1 VTNPVGPL
9 VPSDERLC
17 HQISDTFA
25 VVGTSDLSW
34 TEKICAMAAAKDGSL
49 QLGFGLGKYA
59 NRGVMDGYGGISR
72 GVEQRTVRA
81 SRRLAPDP
89 EVTEVGP
96 LRYEVVEPLRVVRF
110 VLEANDT
117 QPVAFDWTFEAIV
130 PPAVEDRTHTRQGY
144 RVGSD
149 LVRYHQT
156 GVASGWV
163 EVEGTRTELS
173 PDSWVSTR
181 DHSWGVRYD
190 VGLPP
195 RDLERRDP
203 LAGLSFRMI
212 WCPVAM
218 ERADGSRYALFLHYQ
233 MVAGPGFLH
242 KQVVMGGVE
251 HPDGRTERF
260 LDLEPDLRFD
270 PTTRRLRGGRIT
282 ATAADGS
289 TRIIELEAVSDTG
302 FHLGA
307 GLYFGF
313 DGHHH
318 GEWRGEL
325 LTEGEHIPDCTEPST
340 ARRLHQLRDTVV
352 HVVDTTGGGE
362 GWGNCQPIVTGGD
375 AELGL
380 SAEDSF
386 M

>member
-1 VTNPVGPL
+1 MTNPVGPL
-9 VPSDERLC
+9 LAADEGLC

-49 QLGFGLGKYA
+49 QLGFGLGKYP
-59 NRGVMDGYGGISR
+59 NRNVMDGYAGISR

-81 SRRLAPDP
+81 SRRLERAP
-89 EVTEVGP
+89 EATAVGP
-96 LRYEVVEPLRVVRF
+96 ITYEVVEPLRAVRF
-110 VLEANDT
+110 RLEANDA
-117 QPVAFDWTFEAIV
+117 QPIAFDWLFEGVV
-130 PPAVEDRTHTRQGY
+130 PPSTEDRTHMRRGY

-149 LVRYHQT
+149 LVRYHHI

-163 EVEGTRTELS
+163 EVDGVRTEID

-190 VGLPP
+190 VGTPPTDLEP
-195 RDLERRDP
+195 RDD

-212 WCPVAM
+212 WSPLAM
-218 ERADGSRYALFLHYQ
+218 QRPDGSRYGLFMHYQ
-233 MVAGPGFLH
+233 MVCGPGFTH
-242 KQVVMGGVE
+242 KHVVMGGVE
-251 HPDGRTERF
+251 HPDGRVERF
-260 LDLEPDLRFD
+260 VDLEPELAFD
-270 PTTRRLRGGRIT
+270 PVNRRIRGGT
-282 ATAADGS
+282 VHALGADGRRRS
-289 TRIIELEAVSDTG
+289 IELEVVSDTG

-318 GEWRGEL
+318 GEWRGDL
-325 LTEGEHIPDCTEPST
+325 VVEGDSVPDCSEPAA
-340 ARRLHQLRDTVV
+340 ARRLHQIRDTVV
-352 HVVDTTGGGE
+352 HVVDPVGGGE
-362 GWGNCQPIVTGGD
+362 GWGNCQPIITGGD
-375 AELGL
+375 EALGL
-380 SAEDSF
+380 RVEDSF